1 MDNGNSAAQKMST
14 HGEMDKTY
22 DENVKRW
29 DVEKCIKEWIVKIEA
44 LIKMRTHQV
53 DELRAD

>member
-1 MDNGNSAAQKMST
+1 MST
-14 HGEMDKTY
+14 HGEMDKAY